1 MKLTINTKNE
11 EIGVP
16 PISNILQDE
25 LLLAS
30 CEYTPEQLIQ
40 AAAYYAVLGSSLKV
54 EKMLGIPAPT
64 IRTWYKKPWWKELL
78 KEVRAAKQ
86 DELDAL
92 LTGIIMEASN
102 QLADRVKYGNSVVTD
117 AGEVVKVPL
126 KATELATAGIG
137 IPYDKRALIRGDAT
151 VKVELQGS
159 VDAILERLKNTFE
172 SLAKT
177 ILIDDK
183 EVITN
188 E

>member
-1 MKLTINTKNE
+1 MSKIAKSSCLFFQAEDGIRDLTVT
-11 EIGVP
+11 GVQTCAL
-16 PISNILQDE
+16 PIS
-25 LLLAS
+25 
-30 CEYTPEQLIQ
+30 
-40 AAAYYAVLGSSLKV
+40 
-54 EKMLGIPAPT
+54 
-64 IRTWYKKPWWKELL
+64 WYKKPWWKELL

-137 IPYDKRALIRGDAT
+137 IPYDKRALIRWDAT

-177 ILIDDK
+177 ILINEK